1 MNYELGKK
9 IRLLRLSNNMTQ
21 EQLAEKLN
29 VTPQSVSKWE
39 NNITAPDIQLLPEIS
54 VIFGVTIDDLFSIT
68 EESKLERIENL
79 FLNSSDITVI
89 SDKDF
94 ESYRTFLVEN
104 IDNPKI
110 KNRVIPALAYL
121 YIFKAKNYKNIAVEY
136 AIKSVETEP
145 EKKDNHS
152 ILNYALD
159 GRKRD
164 WYTSNNCKVID
175 FYKYFIKNNPDNVYA
190 YYILLDNL
198 IADNRIDDAEKYL
211 NQLETIDNSCR
222 SIYYRAQICCAKG
235 DFAAFN
241 NCIYNMQKNY
251 ENDWLCWSLCG
262 DLYSFAAQYDNA
274 IECFEKAFELQP
286 SPKYTDSLL
295 SLARICEIKGDF
307 AKAAEYYSKT
317 IKTLE
322 IDWNTTDGDL
332 IDSYKYLIDNYQNR

>member
-54 VIFGVTIDDLFSIT
+54 IIFGVTIDELFSIT

-94 ESYRTFLVEN
+94 ESYRTFLIEN

-136 AIKSVETEP
+136 AIKAVETDP
-145 EKKDNHS
+145 ENKDNHS

-159 GRKRD
+159 GKKRE
-164 WYTSNNCKVID
+164 WYTRNNCKVID
-175 FYKYFIKNNPDNVYA
+175 FYKYFIKNNSKNVYA

-198 IADNRIDDAEKYL
+198 IADNRTDDAEKYL
-211 NQLETIDNSCR
+211 KQLEAIDNSCR
-222 SIYYRAQICCAKG
+222 YIYYRAQICCVKG
-235 DFAAFN
+235 NFEAFD
-241 NCIYNMQKNY
+241 NCISYMQNKY
-251 ENDWLCWSLCG
+251 KNDWLCWSLCG

-286 SPKYTDSLL
+286 APKYTDSLL
-295 SLARICEIKGDF
+295 SLAKICEIKCDF
-307 AKAAEYYSKT
+307 SKAAEYYGKT
-317 IKTLE
+317 IVTLDS
-322 IDWNTTDGDL
+322 DWNTVDGDL
-332 IDSYKYLIDNYQNR
+332 IDSYKHIINAYNIR